1 MRLEIHPTHPQRRLI
16 DIAVA
21 ALRKDGV
28 IIYPTD
34 SCYAFGCAL
43 SSPDAA
49 ARIRAIRQMGKQ
61 QFLTLV
67 CRDLSELAAFAR
79 VDNSSYRLIK
89 SLTPGPYTFILQAT
103 RELPRRL
110 FDPKRK
116 TIGLRI
122 PDHPVTQALL
132 EALDSP
138 LLSATAEDGSDGEPL
153 SDPEE
158 IVERLGRR
166 VDVFLDA
173 GAGGLEPTTVL
184 NLVGDEPELVRRG
197 AGEIDHLLGR

>member
-16 DIAVA
+16 EIAVA

-34 SCYAFGCAL
+34 SYYAFGCAM

-49 ARIRAIRQMGKQ
+49 ARIRSLRQMGKQ

-158 IVERLGRR
+158 IIDRLGRR
-166 VDVFLDA
+166 VDVFLDV
-173 GAGGLEPTTVL
+173 GTGGLEPTTVL
-184 NLVGDEPELVRRG
+184 NLTGDEPELVRRG